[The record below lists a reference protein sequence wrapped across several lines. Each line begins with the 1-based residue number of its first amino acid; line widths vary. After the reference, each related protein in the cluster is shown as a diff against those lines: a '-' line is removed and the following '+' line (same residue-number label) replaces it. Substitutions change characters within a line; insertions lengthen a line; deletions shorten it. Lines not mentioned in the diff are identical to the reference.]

1 MLAAVT
7 AQKTNMLPNIFT
19 PQSTRSLNPSNP
31 AKIGAIATLMRP
43 SLSTFNRDSLDG
55 LRRSLL
61 RLHKVLVERE
71 RIAYERLHG
80 RIASSGQV
88 LQLVINDPQFA
99 WLHGISEL
107 LVRMD
112 EALESEELSAEE
124 IDLLVLETRA
134 MFKPVEAGNSF
145 QIKYYDALQTDPEV
159 VLAHG
164 EVWKILRRFPAHAQ
178 ANESA

>member
-1 MLAAVT
+1 
-7 AQKTNMLPNIFT
+7 
-19 PQSTRSLNPSNP
+19 
-31 AKIGAIATLMRP
+31 MRP
-43 SLSTFNRDSLDG
+43 SLSTFDRNSLDD

-71 RIAYERLHG
+71 RIAYERIHG
-80 RIASSGQV
+80 RIASSGQA
-88 LQLVINDPQFA
+88 LQLVIDHPQFA

-112 EALESEELSAEE
+112 EALESEELTAEE

-134 MFKPVEAGNSF
+134 MLKSVEEGNAF
-145 QIKYYDALQTDPEV
+145 QIKYYDALQTDPGV

-178 ANESA
+178 TDESA

>member
-1 MLAAVT
+1 MLAAAT
-7 AQKTNMLPNIFT
+7 AQRTNTQPNIFT
-19 PQSTRSLNPSNP
+19 LPSIQSSNRLNRV
-31 AKIGAIATLMRP
+31 KIGDTATSMRP
-43 SLSTFNRDSLDG
+43 SLSTFDRSSLDG

-61 RLHKVLVERE
+61 RLHKVLVDRE
-71 RIAYERLHG
+71 RIAYERIHG
-80 RIASSGQV
+80 RIPSAGQA
-88 LQLVINDPQFA
+88 LELVINDPQFA

-112 EALESEELSAEE
+112 ESLESEELTAEE

-134 MFKPVEAGNSF
+134 MLKPVEGGNAF

-164 EVWKILRRFPAHAQ
+164 EVSKILRRFPTHAK
-178 ANESA
+178 AEE